1 MEINEEEKF
10 GVFLKRFLNNVIE
23 IQEFYNLSKQ
33 LFTNKEIK
41 TNKEIDKQYEWEVIY
56 GDIGKGDDYRKVK
69 KTADIN
75 DVKKICIEIGSNLF
89 ISKPNCQYYIRSPP
103 HMKNNRD
110 YISIKKKAD
119 EIESKGIITGWKS
132 YILKP

>member
-1 MEINEEEKF
+1 MSK
-10 GVFLKRFLNNVIE
+10 GVKRFLNNVIE

-69 KTADIN
+69 KLLI
-75 DVKKICIEIGSNLF
+75 
-89 ISKPNCQYYIRSPP
+89 
-103 HMKNNRD
+103 
-110 YISIKKKAD
+110 
-119 EIESKGIITGWKS
+119 
-132 YILKP
+132 

>member
-33 LFTNKEIK
+33 LFTNKEI
-41 TNKEIDKQYEWEVIY
+41 DKQYEWEVIN
-56 GDIGKGDDYRKVK
+56 GNIGKGDDYRKVK

-75 DVKKICIEIGSNLF
+75 EVKKICIEIGSNL
-89 ISKPNCQYYIRSPP
+89 IITKPNGQYYIRSPP
-103 HMKNNRD
+103 HLKKNRD
-110 YISIKKKAD
+110 YISIKNKAD
-119 EIESKGIITGWKS
+119 EIESKGRITRWKS